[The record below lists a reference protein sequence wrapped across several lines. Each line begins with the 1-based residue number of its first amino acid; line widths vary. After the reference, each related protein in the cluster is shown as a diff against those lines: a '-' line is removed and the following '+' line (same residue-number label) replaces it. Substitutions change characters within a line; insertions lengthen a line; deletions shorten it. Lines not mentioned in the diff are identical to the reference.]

1 MNRWIEHFIVIP
13 LRWLR
18 LHWKAW
24 RDQQQRCKVCGYR
37 DKFDFHVDDET
48 WARVV
53 PKKYQNRVVC
63 LACFDD
69 FATKREIDYSTS
81 LKELYFAG
89 DSGRVEISVRAKR

>member
-53 PKKYQNRVVC
+53 PEENIRTGSVLGLLRRFCNEK
-63 LACFDD
+63 
-69 FATKREIDYSTS
+69 
-81 LKELYFAG
+81 G
-89 DSGRVEISVRAKR
+89 D